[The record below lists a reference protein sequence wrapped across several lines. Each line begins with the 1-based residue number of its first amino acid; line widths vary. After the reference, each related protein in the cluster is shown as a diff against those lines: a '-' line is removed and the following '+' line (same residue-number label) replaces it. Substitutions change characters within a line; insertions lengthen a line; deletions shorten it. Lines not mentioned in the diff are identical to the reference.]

1 MTFPIV
7 DILIVL
13 ILIVYILVVIY
24 KGFWRSFISM
34 FSVFITLILAILI
47 AKPVSMLLQNW
58 FHFSTVLGNSFH
70 GSIES
75 HVNAHG
81 TGGWLGQA
89 MNIIMGKE
97 YMSHV
102 TDNTVLVNDF
112 SFKLGQ
118 ICNILICAVVLYIII
133 RIVLLILA
141 KLFKKITS
149 NDIANGVDKS
159 LGAVFG
165 LIKGAVAVF
174 ILCGIMFELCSFVI
188 PIGDW
193 FNEILTHNK
202 FTSLLY
208 DWSTDILQNV
218 ILPFFVK

>member
-1 MTFPIV
+1 MAFPIV
-7 DILIVL
+7 DILI
-13 ILIVYILVVIY
+13 ILVFIVFVLVGIY
-24 KGFWRSFISM
+24 KGFWRSFISL
-34 FSVFITLILAILI
+34 FSVFVTLILAILL

-58 FHFSTVLGNSFH
+58 FGFSTTLGNSFH
-70 GSIES
+70 GDIES

-81 TGGWLGQA
+81 TTGWLGQA

-97 YMSHV
+97 YMSNV
-102 TDNTVLVNDF
+102 TDNAVLVNDF

-118 ICNILICAVVLYIII
+118 ICNILICSVILYIII

-141 KLFKKITS
+141 KLLKRLTE
-149 NDIANGVDKS
+149 NEIANGVDKS

-165 LIKGAVAVF
+165 LLEGAVVVF
-174 ILCGIMFELCSFVI
+174 VLCGIMFELCSFVI

-193 FNEILTHNK
+193 FNGVLTHNK

-208 DWSTDILQNV
+208 GWSTDILQNV
-218 ILPFFVK
+218 ILPFFIR